1 MTNSRQKGKRGE
13 LELSHKLQE
22 YGYNTR
28 RGQQYC
34 GSNGDAD
41 VVGLPGIHIECKR
54 VEALNIYKAI
64 EQAQNDARESETP
77 VVMHRKDRSEWL
89 VTMRFDDFMKLY
101 EKHNCADCSIY
112 DEVVDEMGEKQLKFK
127 AGGSNG

>member
-13 LELSHKLQE
+13 LELSHKLQK

-34 GSNGDAD
+34 GANGDAD

-54 VEALNIYKAI
+54 VENLNIYKAI
-64 EQAQNDARESETP
+64 EQAKNDANDYEMPT
-77 VVMHRKDRSEWL
+77 VFHRKDRHEWL
-89 VTMRFDDFMKLY
+89 VTMTLDDWIYLY
-101 EKHNCADCSIY
+101 KESKI
-112 DEVVDEMGEKQLKFK
+112 
-127 AGGSNG
+127 